1 MEHKYLSINYLFLFP
16 VYLNSMKKQGQ
27 EGFGLLD
34 RYLRPSRIL
43 YFIYMYFS
51 ILHRFSPQQITLIY
65 VLFNKKI

>member
-1 MEHKYLSINYLFLFP
+1 
-16 VYLNSMKKQGQ
+16 MKKQGQ

-51 ILHRFSPQQITLIY
+51 ILHRLTLIY

>member
-1 MEHKYLSINYLFLFP
+1 
-16 VYLNSMKKQGQ
+16 MKKQGQ
-27 EGFGLLD
+27 EGFGLPD

-43 YFIYMYFS
+43 HFIYMYFS